1 MINHWDMITERIIE
15 GRRCRL
21 CGNSR
26 YSYSIPLWIADT
38 GDFAAYADNAG
49 GVYCPCRIFCDYN
62 GPFLIERKDG
72 GVLEQK
78 YIEPLVL
85 ESFCPSPA
93 YDEVKCIRREQMIN
107 HRDGNWMNCDFRN
120 LEIAPYHYRNATS
133 DRSILFKAGAFLEV
147 FSNGAIRV
155 DGVEMHVFDW
165 WYFSDFSF
173 MDSHYS
179 VVDPY
184 IIFNGERISVE
195 DIMKEAGFIQGDDA
209 GLKEPAILHIDG
221 DYMNFASGNLEW
233 VRQRDPRYKS
243 YIQQKNEARRTRDR
257 MLRGK

>member
-1 MINHWDMITERIIE
+1 MINHGDMITERIIE

-62 GPFLIERKDG
+62 GPFIVERKDG

-133 DRSILFKAGAFLEV
+133 NRSILFKACAFLEV

-155 DGVEMHVFDW
+155 DGVEMPVFDW

-184 IIFNGERISVE
+184 IIVNGERISVE
-195 DIMKEAGFIQGDDA
+195 DIMEEAGFIQGDDA
-209 GLKEPAILHIDG
+209 GLKEPAILHKDG
-221 DYMNFASGNLEW
+221 NYMNFASGNLEW
-233 VRQRDPRYKS
+233 VRQRDPRYRN
-243 YIQQKNEARRTRDR
+243 YLQQKNDAKRARER
-257 MLRGK
+257 MLRGE